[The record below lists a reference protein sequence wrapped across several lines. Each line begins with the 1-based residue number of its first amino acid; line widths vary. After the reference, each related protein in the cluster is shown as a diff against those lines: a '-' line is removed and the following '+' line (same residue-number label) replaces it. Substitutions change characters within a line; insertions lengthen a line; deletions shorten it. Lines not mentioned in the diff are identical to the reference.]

1 MSDTP
6 LKAIPEATVE
16 GYKIRLSASKSEGD
30 VCAYGWALSIGSP
43 ENAKVRFSPKRSM
56 QGTKTEDKKKYIS
69 GTCPFV
75 TITATVDCPGEYI
88 FSLQV
93 LDKDKN
99 DHWADVK
106 VSVPRS
112 TNSEEGQN

>member
-1 MSDTP
+1 MPDTP

-16 GYKIRLSASKSEGD
+16 GYKIRLSAAKSEGD
-30 VCAYGWALSIGSP
+30 VCQYGWGMSLGSP
-43 ENAKVRFSPKRSM
+43 DKAKVKFSPKSSM
-56 QGTKTEDKKKYIS
+56 KGQKTEDKKAYIPGS
-69 GTCPFV
+69 CPFI

-93 LDKDKN
+93 VDKDKN

-106 VSVPRS
+106 VTV
-112 TNSEEGQN
+112 EEPKIEPNGE